1 MKSQNILTSFSLSSY
16 HKLISIFSFFTQIQ
30 IQQTEKTTDQGSR
43 SNMNDFDDGL
53 GDAGSSAFGLVASGH
68 DAIEELL
75 ALAKLHD
82 KMHKIIVLVG
92 ILQR

>member
-1 MKSQNILTSFSLSSY
+1 
-16 HKLISIFSFFTQIQ
+16 
-30 IQQTEKTTDQGSR
+30 
-43 SNMNDFDDGL
+43 MNDFDDGL